1 MFLLLDLK
9 KILLKFEECKFEL
22 ESLNKTRWQ
31 RQEKTARKKRN
42 KTNLAK
48 YLKMIAHNEQLISQY
63 KTA

>member
-1 MFLLLDLK
+1 MAK
-9 KILLKFEECKFEL
+9 
-22 ESLNKTRWQ
+22 
-31 RQEKTARKKRN
+31 ARKDGKKKRN